1 MHAMLRKER
10 CVEKDDAY
18 PVIAIVPPALPD
30 VVHIT
35 PFEHALDD
43 EARLRIIVQFFK
55 VHIPE
60 DAASQ

>member
-30 VVHIT
+30 VVHIA
-35 PFEHALDD
+35 PLEHTLDD
-43 EARLRIIVQFFK
+43 EARLGIIVQLIK
-55 VHIPE
+55 VHIPK